1 MKYPIGIQAFDC
13 LREEGYEYA
22 DKTEMIYALTHQGKV
37 YFLGRPRRFGKS
49 LLVSTTIT
57 WARKNCSRGLPSRNW
72 KRNGR
77 PTRYFTLTS
86 EQVLT

>member
-1 MKYPIGIQAFDC
+1 MMKYPIGIQAFDC
-13 LREEGYEYA
+13 LREEGYEYV
-22 DKTEMIYALTHQGKV
+22 D
-37 YFLGRPRRFGKS
+37 
-49 LLVSTTIT
+49 IT
-57 WARKNCSRGLPSRNW
+57 WARRNCSRDLPSRNW